1 MHVQSFVLQDTDH
14 THSHTQITVVHQ
26 VMQNKSE
33 KYSAVY
39 SRFCLR
45 ARLSKAGA
53 RTPLYGNDFRRM
65 SGAGERDKRERN
77 HKSGLTPDK
86 TKRPSVEGARLGPA
100 PPLGPAGGGH
110 DDAESAAD
118 RFG

>member
-1 MHVQSFVLQDTDH
+1 
-14 THSHTQITVVHQ
+14 
-26 VMQNKSE
+26 
-33 KYSAVY
+33 
-39 SRFCLR
+39 
-45 ARLSKAGA
+45 
-53 RTPLYGNDFRRM
+53 M

-77 HKSGLTPDK
+77 GKSGLTPDK
-86 TKRPSVEGARLGPA
+86 TKRPSVGATRSAVG

>member
-1 MHVQSFVLQDTDH
+1 
-14 THSHTQITVVHQ
+14 
-26 VMQNKSE
+26 MQNKSE

-39 SRFCLR
+39 GGFCF
-45 ARLSKAGA
+45 
-53 RTPLYGNDFRRM
+53 YGPSSSAFPCFPIDVHQFRRM

-77 HKSGLTPDK
+77 GKSGLTPDK
-86 TKRPSVEGARLGPA
+86 TKRPSVGGARTGPA

>member
-1 MHVQSFVLQDTDH
+1 
-14 THSHTQITVVHQ
+14 
-26 VMQNKSE
+26 MQNKSE

-39 SRFCLR
+39 SRFCFFGPSSGTLPS
-45 ARLSKAGA
+45 LPIDVHHFG
-53 RTPLYGNDFRRM
+53 RM
-65 SGAGERDKRERN
+65 SGPGERDKRERN
-77 HKSGLTPDK
+77 GKSGLTPDK
-86 TKRPSVEGARLGPA
+86 TKRPSVGGARTGPA

>member
-1 MHVQSFVLQDTDH
+1 
-14 THSHTQITVVHQ
+14 
-26 VMQNKSE
+26 MQNKSE

-45 ARLSKAGA
+45 ARLSEAGA

-77 HKSGLTPDK
+77 RGSGLTPDK
-86 TKRPSVEGARLGPA
+86 TKRPSVGPTRSA
-100 PPLGPAGGGH
+100 VGPPLGPAGGGH
-110 DDAESAAD
+110 DGAESAAD

>member
-1 MHVQSFVLQDTDH
+1 
-14 THSHTQITVVHQ
+14 
-26 VMQNKSE
+26 MQNKSE

-86 TKRPSVEGARLGPA
+86 TKRPSVGGARTGPA

>member
-1 MHVQSFVLQDTDH
+1 M
-14 THSHTQITVVHQ
+14 
-26 VMQNKSE
+26 
-33 KYSAVY
+33 
-39 SRFCLR
+39 
-45 ARLSKAGA
+45 
-53 RTPLYGNDFRRM
+53 YGNDFRRM